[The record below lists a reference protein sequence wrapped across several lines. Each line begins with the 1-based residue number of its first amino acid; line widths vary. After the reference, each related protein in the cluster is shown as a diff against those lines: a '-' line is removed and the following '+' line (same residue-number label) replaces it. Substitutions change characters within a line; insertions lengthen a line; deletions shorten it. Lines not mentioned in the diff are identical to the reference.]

1 MIIKTAND
9 NNINSLLKVNK
20 TILLKLGATWCGPC
34 KSIKPVLDSIAKDR
48 SQTLIVLDMDID
60 ESPITS
66 NAMQIMSVPTMILF
80 IDGKEVS
87 RKIGSISKIK
97 LESWIDSE
105 VNY

>member
-34 KSIKPVLDSIAKDR
+34 KSIKPVLDSVAKDR
-48 SQTLIVLDMDID
+48 SQTLVVLDMDID

-66 NAMQIMSVPTMILF
+66 NAMRIMSVPTMILF

>member
-34 KSIKPVLDSIAKDR
+34 KSIKPILDSIAKDR
-48 SQTLIVLDMDID
+48 SQTLMILDMDID

-105 VNY
+105 VSH

>member
-20 TILLKLGATWCGPC
+20 TILLKLGATGCGPC
-34 KSIKPVLDSIAKDR
+34 KSIKPVLDSVAKDR
-48 SQTLIVLDMDID
+48 SQTLVVLDMDID

-66 NAMQIMSVPTMILF
+66 NAMRIMSVPTMILF

>member
-1 MIIKTAND
+1 MITKTAND

-34 KSIKPVLDSIAKDR
+34 KSIKPILDSIAKDR
-48 SQTLIVLDMDID
+48 SQTLMILDMDID

-105 VNY
+105 VSH